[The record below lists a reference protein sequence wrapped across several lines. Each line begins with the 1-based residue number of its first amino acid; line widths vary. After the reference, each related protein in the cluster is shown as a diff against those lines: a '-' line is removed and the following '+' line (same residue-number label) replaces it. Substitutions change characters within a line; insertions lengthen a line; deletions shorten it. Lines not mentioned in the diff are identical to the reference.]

1 MHQGYEAIKNK
12 KMRLN
17 RYEIVRILGS
27 KQIKISASSVYNILK
42 RNGLN
47 RLKNMENIPKKVNN
61 NKIIM
66 SKSGELVHIDLHH
79 LASSI
84 TIVNNNKP
92 FYLLGLLDGYSRI
105 AWVEVLES
113 KKALDVMLGFL
124 VYYNEH
130 RPHTSLENL
139 TPKEFIENEK
149 KM

>member
-1 MHQGYEAIKNK
+1 
-12 KMRLN
+12 MRLN
-17 RYEIVRILGS
+17 RYEIVRILSS

-47 RLKNMENIPKKVNN
+47 RLKNMGNIPKKVN

-84 TIVNNNKP
+84 TIVNNNRP
-92 FYLLGLLDGYSRI
+92 FYLLDLLDGYSRI

-113 KKALDVMLGFL
+113 KKALDVMFACLKSFNILNIRYGIEIGA
-124 VYYNEH
+124 V
-130 RPHTSLENL
+130 L
-139 TPKEFIENEK
+139 TDNGAEFGSGVH
-149 KM
+149 